1 MRYWKLLLCAALTLG
16 FSLAAHP
23 AAPTKTYSPTDASQA
38 VGHRATICGVVANV
52 HFASGSHGSPTFVDL
67 GAPYPNEPFQIVI
80 WGDDRSGISPAP
92 ESWQGKK
99 ICVTG
104 NVRLYKG
111 VPEIIA
117 RSSGQIRVLS
127 K

>member
-1 MRYWKLLLCAALTLG
+1 MRYWKLLLCAALTLV
-16 FSLAAHP
+16 FSLAAHA
-23 AAPTKTYSPTDASQA
+23 AAPIKTYSPTEAAQA
-38 VGHRATICGVVANV
+38 VGHHATICGVVANV
-52 HFASGSHGSPTFVDL
+52 RFAINSPGSPTFINL
-67 GAPYPNEPFQIVI
+67 GQPYPNEPFHIFI
-80 WGDDRSGISPAP
+80 RGDDRPGFSPAP
-92 ESWQGKK
+92 ESWQGKE

-111 VPEIIA
+111 IPEIIA